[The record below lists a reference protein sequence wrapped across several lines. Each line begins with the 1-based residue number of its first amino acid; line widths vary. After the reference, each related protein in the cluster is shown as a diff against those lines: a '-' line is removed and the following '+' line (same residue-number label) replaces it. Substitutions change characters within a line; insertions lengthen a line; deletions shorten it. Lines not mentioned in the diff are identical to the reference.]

1 MKKIILSETRVDFKY
16 KNIFGRNS
24 DLQVIDGGFIELLK
38 ILVKKKSYY
47 HIRYIKYRGYLL
59 TPLLILVVYFL
70 SKLSRSKII
79 WTCHNIYEHKIPSKK
94 FNNFL

>member
-38 ILVKKKSYY
+38 ILVKKN
-47 HIRYIKYRGYLL
+47 
-59 TPLLILVVYFL
+59 LIITFVILNTEVIF
-70 SKLSRSKII
+70 
-79 WTCHNIYEHKIPSKK
+79 
-94 FNNFL
+94 